1 VLTFSISVI
10 ALWVFMACC

>member
-1 VLTFSISVI
+1 VI